1 MSAIVAR
8 QLVKHFGP
16 DIKAVDGI
24 DLDIP
29 EGQVFGFLGQNGS
42 GKTTTVRMLTTLLRP
57 TSGEAEVGGIDVL
70 ANPAA
75 VRRTVGVALQ
85 EVGLDELQTGRELLL
100 LQARLFGI
108 KGGEAKKRA
117 SDLLDVVSLADAA
130 DRPIKGY
137 SGGMKRRLDLAC
149 ALVHNPRIVFL
160 DEPTTG
166 LDPITRDEVW
176 RYVEELNQ
184 RDGVTFF
191 LTTQYL
197 EEADR
202 LTHDIA
208 IIDQGK
214 IVVQGSPTELKA
226 TISADAIT
234 LSFAEGEPALDRAEP
249 LLRGFE
255 GVEDVRRLDNA
266 VVIYLRNA
274 SAAVAQLIRT
284 MDDEGLS
291 VAELKLTH
299 ATLDDVFLR
308 ATGHLL
314 EVSEQTAQPAGG
326 PA

>member
-100 LQARLFGI
+100 LQARLFGVR
-108 KGGEAKKRA
+108 GGEAKKRA
-117 SDLLDVVSLADAA
+117 ADLLDVVSLSDAA

-208 IIDQGK
+208 IIDRGK
-214 IVVQGSPTELKA
+214 IVVQGSPAELKA

-234 LSFAEGEPALDRAEP
+234 ISVAEGAESLDRAET
-249 LLRGFE
+249 LLRTFE

-266 VVIYLRNA
+266 VVIYMRNA
-274 SAAVAQLIRT
+274 STAVASLIRT
-284 MDDEGLS
+284 LDDENLS

-314 EVSEQTAQPAGG
+314 EVSENTATPAGG